1 MTISGILVYFLAL
14 PQPAPV
20 NNLTIPSFVF
30 DNARPVKKKLKL
42 TTSWTAPERM
52 YCFRFDYLYPS
63 NSKIYEKEPW

>member
-30 DNARPVKKKLKL
+30 DNARPVKKKTEVDNVLDC
-42 TTSWTAPERM
+42 TST
-52 YCFRFDYLYPS
+52 YVLF
-63 NSKIYEKEPW
+63 